1 MEVEFGD
8 VIASSNT
15 DAYSGPRPS
24 APARYEVPVG
34 ENVVDIVTMSD
45 DENTAGANP
54 TEQELMLEYTVAGLV
69 AVAVAGWATAAV
81 TSIAMISASGTLNNP
96 DRLLRTRRDIPLP
109 VIGRT

>member
-1 MEVEFGD
+1 MAVEFGD

-69 AVAVAGWATAAV
+69 AVAGCATAAV
-81 TSIAMISASGTLNNP
+81 TSIAMISASGTLYNP
-96 DRLLRTRRDIPLP
+96 TRLLRTRSGLSSPL
-109 VIGRT
+109 IKRT

>member
-34 ENVVDIVTMSD
+34 ENVVDIVTTSD

-54 TEQELMLEYTVAGLV
+54 TEQELMLEYTVAGV
-69 AVAVAGWATAAV
+69 VAVAGCATTAV

-96 DRLLRTRRDIPLP
+96 ARILRTRPDISLP
-109 VIGRT
+109 DIGRA